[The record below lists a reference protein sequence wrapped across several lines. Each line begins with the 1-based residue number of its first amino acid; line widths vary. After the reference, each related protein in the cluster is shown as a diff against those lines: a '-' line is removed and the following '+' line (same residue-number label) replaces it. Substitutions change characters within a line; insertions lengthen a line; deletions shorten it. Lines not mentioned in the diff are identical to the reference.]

1 MKKFNACPAST
12 ASNRQAALLELQ
24 QLSFSL
30 VDLNLFLDTH
40 PTNQMALD
48 LFRQFQQEFAE
59 AAADYESQ
67 FGPLVADDAD
77 TTQGWAW
84 VQTPWPWEM
93 ED

>member
-1 MKKFNACPAST
+1 MTRSE
-12 ASNRQAALLELQ
+12 ALRRVQEADFVLY
-24 QLSFSL
+24 
-30 VDLNLFLDTH
+30 DLNLFLDTH

-59 AAADYESQ
+59 AAAAYESQ

>member
-1 MKKFNACPAST
+1 MT
-12 ASNRQAALLELQ
+12 REEALRRVQEADFVLY
-24 QLSFSL
+24 
-30 VDLNLFLDTH
+30 DLNLFLDTH

-93 ED
+93 EY

>member
-1 MKKFNACPAST
+1 MTRSE
-12 ASNRQAALLELQ
+12 ALQRVQEADFVLY
-24 QLSFSL
+24 
-30 VDLNLFLDTH
+30 DLNLFLDTH

-59 AAADYESQ
+59 AASDYESQ

>member
-1 MKKFNACPAST
+1 MTRSE
-12 ASNRQAALLELQ
+12 ALRHVQEADFVLY
-24 QLSFSL
+24 
-30 VDLNLFLDTH
+30 DLNLFLDTH

-59 AAADYESQ
+59 AAADYEIQ

-84 VQTPWPWEM
+84 GQTPWPWEM

>member
-1 MKKFNACPAST
+1 MTRSE
-12 ASNRQAALLELQ
+12 ALRRVQEADFVLY
-24 QLSFSL
+24 
-30 VDLNLFLDTH
+30 DLNLFLDTH

-67 FGPLVADDAD
+67 FGPLVAGDAD

>member
-1 MKKFNACPAST
+1 MTRSE
-12 ASNRQAALLELQ
+12 ALRRVQEADFVLY
-24 QLSFSL
+24 
-30 VDLNLFLDTH
+30 DLNLFLDTH
-40 PTNQMALD
+40 PTHQMALD

>member
-1 MKKFNACPAST
+1 MT
-12 ASNRQAALLELQ
+12 REEALRRVQEADFVLY
-24 QLSFSL
+24 
-30 VDLNLFLDTH
+30 DLNLFLDTH

-84 VQTPWPWEM
+84 VRTPWPWEM

>member
-1 MKKFNACPAST
+1 MTRSE
-12 ASNRQAALLELQ
+12 ALRRVQEADFVLY
-24 QLSFSL
+24 
-30 VDLNLFLDTH
+30 DLNLFLDTH
-40 PTNQMALD
+40 PTNQMSLD